1 VRELPVWF
9 APEART
15 QLAEIYRYIAAAA
28 SPGVAQNYTDQILD
42 FCEGLG
48 AFPLRGVARDNIR
61 ESIRIVVFR
70 RRVTIAY
77 SVERGRVEIL
87 GVFYGGR
94 EIRL

>member
-1 VRELPVWF
+1 MKDLPVWF
-9 APEART
+9 SPEART
-15 QLAEIYRYIAAAA
+15 HLAEIYRYIAAAS
-28 SPGVAQNYTDQILD
+28 SPGVALNYTDQILD

-48 AFPLRGVARDNIR
+48 AFPLRGMARDDIR
-61 ESIRIVVFR
+61 ESIRIVVFK

-77 SVERGRVEIL
+77 SVDRGRVEIL